1 MNIAQQNMQA
11 VQIEEILRCEYE
23 KPNQTKIYHISSKQ
37 RQNLSHLRILNVEN
51 MHAKQIAVPYL

>member
-37 RQNLSHLRILNVEN
+37 RQNLSHLRILNVEKCTQN
-51 MHAKQIAVPYL
+51 R